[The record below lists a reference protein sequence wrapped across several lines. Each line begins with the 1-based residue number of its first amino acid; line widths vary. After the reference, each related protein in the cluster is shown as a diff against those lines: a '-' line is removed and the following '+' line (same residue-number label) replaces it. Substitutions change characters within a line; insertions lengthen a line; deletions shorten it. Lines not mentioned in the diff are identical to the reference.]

1 LHDANDGL
9 VMLSEE
15 DDCFSEPDQKPGS
28 CKRLVPCISDHC
40 VRGPPCVRASPH
52 VPPFRS
58 PCGSGRGA
66 GEGEGAP
73 AVRRSTGTEDVAHP
87 SHRERATHPLPA
99 NGSYPQR
106 SGTYRLEC
114 HWRIASTSRFL
125 IILAVRAAVCSF
137 LFRQRSPYA
146 TLRSSYIASVS

>member
-1 LHDANDGL
+1 MLQPIFFYALKAWSKTRMLHEARTVHIRPL
-9 VMLSEE
+9 RARATMRSR
-15 DDCFSEPDQKPGS
+15 Q
-28 CKRLVPCISDHC
+28 
-40 VRGPPCVRASPH
+40 PPTS
-52 VPPFRS
+52 PPFRS
-58 PCGSGRGA
+58 HTGSGRGA